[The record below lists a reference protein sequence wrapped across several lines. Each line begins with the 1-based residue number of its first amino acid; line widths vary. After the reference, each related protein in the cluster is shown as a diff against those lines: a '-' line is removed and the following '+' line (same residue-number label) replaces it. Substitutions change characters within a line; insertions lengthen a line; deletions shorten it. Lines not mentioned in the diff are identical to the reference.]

1 MICKKCGG
9 IYDDDMQK
17 CMWCDAPNENPDQ
30 STDAQEAE
38 TAESALQECEVC
50 SKKAVFWLKFFFIV
64 NLIWLIVFISSNL
77 LYKDFGDLQF
87 TISQMGFAYIAG
99 SILFSW
105 FVSVMSIVT
114 LKFSNPPVIFLSWL
128 EVLLSVVFCICVIKC
143 CSWVYSAVKA
153 QRHFSKTRISP
164 DSAAFSGLIPFVF
177 PFAHY
182 FIFTNL
188 LALQK
193 ENLDNKS
200 LKYKKISNLNLWAI
214 PIFGTFVHI
223 GFFVIINFDMWVTS
237 VFLSYILIAC
247 YIKII
252 RVITANVST
261 LHSLASATS
270 PTADTSSDFPDAS
283 SSTPDAPSADAP
295 CGSAASSELCKS
307 SPASDE
313 PNNDTPSDTSNNEL
327 DHDTP
332 DNPQR
337 LA

>member
-38 TAESALQECEVC
+38 TAESALLECEVC

-114 LKFSNPPVIFLSWL
+114 FKFSNPPVIFLSWL

-164 DSAAFSGLIPFVF
+164 DAAAFSGLIPFVF

-182 FIFTNL
+182 FIFTDL

-193 ENLDNKS
+193 ETIDDKS
-200 LKYKKISNLNLWAI
+200 LEYKKILNVVLWG
-214 PIFGTFVHI
+214 GTIVHI
-223 GFFVIINFDMWVTS
+223 GFFVVTDIGIWFIS
-237 VFLSYILIAC
+237 VFLSYILIA
-247 YIKII
+247 
-252 RVITANVST
+252 
-261 LHSLASATS
+261 
-270 PTADTSSDFPDAS
+270 P
-283 SSTPDAPSADAP
+283 
-295 CGSAASSELCKS
+295 
-307 SPASDE
+307 
-313 PNNDTPSDTSNNEL
+313 
-327 DHDTP
+327 
-332 DNPQR
+332 
-337 LA
+337 

>member
-38 TAESALQECEVC
+38 TAESALLECEVC

-114 LKFSNPPVIFLSWL
+114 FKFSNPPVIFLSWL

-164 DSAAFSGLIPFVF
+164 DAAAFSGLIPFVF

-182 FIFTNL
+182 FIFTDL

-193 ENLDNKS
+193 ETIDDKS
-200 LKYKKISNLNLWAI
+200 LEYKKILNVVLWG
-214 PIFGTFVHI
+214 GTIVHI
-223 GFFVIINFDMWVTS
+223 GFFVVTDIGIWFIS

-307 SPASDE
+307 SPTSDE

>member
-1 MICKKCGG
+1 MICKKCGRE
-9 IYDDDMQK
+9 YEDDMLK
-17 CMWCDAPNENPDQ
+17 CLWCDTPNESPVRP
-30 STDAQEAE
+30 TDAQEAE
-38 TAESALQECEVC
+38 TAETALQECEVC
-50 SKKAVFWLKFFFIV
+50 SKKAIFWLKFFFIV

-114 LKFSNPPVIFLSWL
+114 FKFSNPPVIFLSWL

-143 CSWVYSAVKA
+143 CSWVYSTVKA

-164 DSAAFSGLIPFVF
+164 DAAAFSGLIPFVF

-182 FIFTNL
+182 FIFTDL

-193 ENLDNKS
+193 ETIDDKS
-200 LKYKKISNLNLWAI
+200 LEYKKILNVVLWG
-214 PIFGTFVHI
+214 GTIVHI
-223 GFFVIINFDMWVTS
+223 GFFVVTDIGIWVTS

-252 RVITANVST
+252 RVITANMST
-261 LHSLASATS
+261 LRSLTTAAS
-270 PTADTSSDFPDAS
+270 PTAVTSSDFPDTS
-283 SSTPDAPSADAP
+283 NSTPDAPSADAP
-295 CGSAASSELCKS
+295 CNTA
-307 SPASDE
+307 ASDE

-332 DNPQR
+332 DNSQR
-337 LA
+337 PT

>member
-1 MICKKCGG
+1 MICRKCGG

-114 LKFSNPPVIFLSWL
+114 FKFSNPPVIFLSWL
-128 EVLLSVVFCICVIKC
+128 EVLLSIVFCICVIKC

-164 DSAAFSGLIPFVF
+164 DAAAFSGLIPFVF

-182 FIFTNL
+182 FIFRDL

-193 ENLDNKS
+193 DNLDNKS

-252 RVITANVST
+252 RVITANMST
-261 LHSLASATS
+261 LRSLTTAAS
-270 PTADTSSDFPDAS
+270 PTADTSSDFPDTS
-283 SSTPDAPSADAP
+283 NSTPDAPSADAP
-295 CGSAASSELCKS
+295 CNTA
-307 SPASDE
+307 ASDE
-313 PNNDTPSDTSNNEL
+313 PNNDTPSDTPNNEL